1 MTFKSTIETLSETL
15 SEAELDGVAGRQ
27 DQRGKA
33 GTPPALLTVLSL
45 ATSLSTPVGPSTRSI
60 WVPSKS
66 SRRLSRSSPL
76 RIGSRIFSVMRQF
89 SGARKAL

>member
-1 MTFKSTIETLSETL
+1 MTFKSTIETLSEAL
-15 SEAELDGVAGRQ
+15 SEAELDGVAGGRIKEEKPE
-27 DQRGKA
+27 R
-33 GTPPALLTVLSL
+33 PPLLTVLSL

-76 RIGSRIFSVMRQF
+76 RIGSGIFSVMRQF
-89 SGARKAL
+89 SGTRKAL